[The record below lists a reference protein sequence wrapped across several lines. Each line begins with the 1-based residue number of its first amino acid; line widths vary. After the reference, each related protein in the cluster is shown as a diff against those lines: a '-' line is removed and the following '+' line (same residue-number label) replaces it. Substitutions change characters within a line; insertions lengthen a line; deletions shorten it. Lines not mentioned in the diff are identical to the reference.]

1 MACSLILIDCNVMTP
16 ECTNVDSNHIMPS
29 GHWALP
35 LHNQYYEFSKFNFC
49 YIFIAT
55 YYESCMVRF
64 PHILM
69 IDHHHGPYRNVWIFE
84 LHVGEQEISFAIKS

>member
-1 MACSLILIDCNVMTP
+1 MALTTSKVEVVNSNRTGDCIN
-16 ECTNVDSNHIMPS
+16 D
-29 GHWALP
+29 
-35 LHNQYYEFSKFNFC
+35 EFSKFNFC